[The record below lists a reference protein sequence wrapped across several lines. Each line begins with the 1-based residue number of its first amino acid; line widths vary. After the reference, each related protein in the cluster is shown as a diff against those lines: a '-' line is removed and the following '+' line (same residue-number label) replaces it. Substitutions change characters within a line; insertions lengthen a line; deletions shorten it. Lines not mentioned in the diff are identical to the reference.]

1 LNSQI
6 NIKQLYCSFSSAQ
19 IDYALKNGAGG
30 VIVLQMARDDYKNG
44 CGCGVMPMLRMIS
57 DIARGEECILKK
69 CP

>member
-1 LNSQI
+1 
-6 NIKQLYCSFSSAQ
+6 
-19 IDYALKNGAGG
+19 LKNGAGG
-30 VIVLQMARDDYKNG
+30 VIVFEMTRDDYKNG